1 MKLILK
7 KILFSALFALVAL
20 NVHAETDPKTMLES
34 VASNIV
40 NFLEKNKEKL
50 KADESLAINL
60 VKKELLPYIDQEALG
75 RRVLAKEWKNASAEQ
90 QKVFVEK
97 FVDLVIK
104 TYAKGLAQYDGQTF
118 TFESTE
124 YGRDNTIARVKSEMK
139 QSDGAPV
146 KIDYWLKKPKGLNEW
161 RVVDVS
167 IEGISMA
174 TSYRNQFGQQIEKDG
189 LDSVIKKLANNE
201 IELK

>member
-1 MKLILK
+1 MKFLVK
-7 KILFSALFALVAL
+7 KVLFGTLFSLLAL
-20 NVHAETDPKTMLES
+20 NAYAETDPKTMLEQ
-34 VASNIV
+34 VAINIV
-40 NFLEKNKEKL
+40 NYLEKNKEKL
-50 KADESLAINL
+50 KTDESLAINL

-75 RRVLAKEWKNASAEQ
+75 RRVLAKEWKNASTEQ

-118 TFESTE
+118 SFENTE

-174 TSYRNQFGQQIEKDG
+174 TSYRNQFGQQIEKEG